1 MYCELLTKIISEIE
15 YAIKGMQQLLK
26 TFIRNKI
33 TSIGGGTIKAMLELY
48 REEGTYLK
56 RYILKV

>member
-1 MYCELLTKIISEIE
+1 M
-15 YAIKGMQQLLK
+15 LK

-56 RYILKV
+56 NISFRSKIQTIRVL

>member
-1 MYCELLTKIISEIE
+1 M
-15 YAIKGMQQLLK
+15 LK

-33 TSIGGGTIKAMLELY
+33 TSIGGGPIKAMLELY

-56 RYILKV
+56 KYILKV

>member
-1 MYCELLTKIISEIE
+1 M
-15 YAIKGMQQLLK
+15 KGMRQMLK

-48 REEGTYLK
+48 REEGIYFK
-56 RYILKV
+56 KYILKV

>member
-1 MYCELLTKIISEIE
+1 ME
-15 YAIKGMQQLLK
+15 YAIKGMRQMLK

-56 RYILKV
+56 KYILKV